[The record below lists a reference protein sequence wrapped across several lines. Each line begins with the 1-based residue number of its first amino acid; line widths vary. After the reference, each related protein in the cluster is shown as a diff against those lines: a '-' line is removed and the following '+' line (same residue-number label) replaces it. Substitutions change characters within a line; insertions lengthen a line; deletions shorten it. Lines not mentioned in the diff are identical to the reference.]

1 MSKTLVMDSPEALGR
16 ALCHHVPDMRNGFT
30 IQTCHG
36 DIYVTADDAAP
47 FANAMELL
55 LMRKISLIQ
64 DEQLGKGSDTS
75 RYPLYTPKAAAKLER
90 NLATIEANNQRILA
104 LEPVDQL
111 LREATRS
118 DGKCLLSR
126 EAALQML
133 QTTSASRT
141 ASSEPQANARTH
153 QHACFAQHDCNRHK
167 PVSTEAQDD
176 VTPRDVHE
184 PSPLAD
190 QALQE
195 KHPSTSRL
203 RVHSFCLIAPLDTDV
218 HCLSLVPH
226 PNSEEEKSKYHKKQG
241 Q

>member
-1 MSKTLVMDSPEALGR
+1 MSNTPVMDSPDVLRHALH
-16 ALCHHVPDMRNGFT
+16 HHVPDMRNGFT
-30 IQTCHG
+30 IQTRHG

-47 FANAMELL
+47 FADAMEYL
-55 LMRKISLIQ
+55 LMRKTRQIQ
-64 DEQLGKGSDTS
+64 
-75 RYPLYTPKAAAKLER
+75 Y
-90 NLATIEANNQRILA
+90 
-104 LEPVDQL
+104 EPDMQARVEQL

-126 EAALQML
+126 EEAFQML

-141 ASSEPQANARTH
+141 ASSELQASELTH
-153 QHACFAQHDCNRHK
+153 QHACFAQRDCNRHR
-167 PVSTEAQDD
+167 PVSTEVQDD

-184 PSPLAD
+184 PSLLAD

-203 RVHSFCLIAPLDTDV
+203 RVHSFCLIVPLDTY
-218 HCLSLVPH
+218 CLSLVPH
-226 PNSEEEKSKYHKKQG
+226 LHSEEEKSKYHKKQG